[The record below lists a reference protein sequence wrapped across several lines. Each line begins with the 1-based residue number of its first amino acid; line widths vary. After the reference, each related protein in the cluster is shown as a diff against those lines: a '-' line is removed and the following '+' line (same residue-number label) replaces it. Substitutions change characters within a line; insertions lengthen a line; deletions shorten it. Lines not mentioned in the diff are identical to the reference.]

1 MKPVRVTGPRYQMR
15 TWLLWLGFIGEA
27 FEKEHLDD
35 AAFRG
40 GQKERRQ
47 AIWQGRVA

>member
-15 TWLLWLGFIGEA
+15 TWMAAVAGVYRRGIRTT
-27 FEKEHLDD
+27 EKEHLDD

-47 AIWQGRVA
+47 AI

>member
-27 FEKEHLDD
+27 F
-35 AAFRG
+35 ARP
-40 GQKERRQ
+40 RRS
-47 AIWQGRVA
+47 I